1 MNKTKQII
9 VDTALQLF
17 NSQGLSKVT
26 LRGIAKEM
34 GISQGNLNY
43 HYKKREDIIEE
54 IYFRLV
60 KEMDENMG
68 KMKESEIGLP
78 LMADISASVMKNS
91 FKYRFFFLDF
101 IQIIRENNKIRK
113 HYKALVE
120 IRELQILSL
129 FELMVQSGLIRAE
142 QLPNEF
148 KNLYK
153 RFQIFAD
160 FWMASAKIEKEQI
173 SEKTID
179 QYLEMIIQSIYP
191 YLTAK
196 GIRQYNSLNL

>member
-1 MNKTKQII
+1 MNKTKQRI
-9 VDTALQLF
+9 VDTALHLF

-26 LRGIAKEM
+26 LRTIAKEM

-60 KEMDENMG
+60 KEMDENMS
-68 KMKESEIGLP
+68 KMKESQIGLP

-101 IQIIRENNKIRK
+101 SLIIRENNKIRK

-129 FELMVQSGLIRAE
+129 FELMVQSGLLRSE

-153 RFQIFAD
+153 RFQIFGD

-196 GIRQYNSLNL
+196 GIKQYNSLNL